1 MKKLV
6 SLIARA
12 LSLLIVGG
20 FSLSISEQ
28 SGRIA
33 PLNLW
38 AESDRTRVASYQD
51 ANLLINRTPG
61 MMARMPASWK
71 R

>member
-6 SLIARA
+6 SLITQA

-33 PLNLW
+33 SLNLW
-38 AESDRTRVASYQD
+38 AESDTARVASYQD
-51 ANLLINRTPG
+51 ANLLINRTPA
-61 MMARMPASWK
+61 MMATMPASWK